1 MINQPPPDLAV
12 GNVREPGAIKTF
24 GVLHLVIAGVGCLTL
39 LIKIMAAV
47 YNDTLSKFQADVTG
61 ESTELH
67 EIQMAYMNEMLPF
80 TWLSIAFSLILTVML
95 VLAGIQ
101 LLKIR
106 DKGRILSVRYAW
118 MSLVTKALILI
129 GTIFIVM
136 PATSRM
142 SEKIVE
148 GVPVVAALNDTM
160 SALMPAVQ
168 IFSILITCIYP
179 VVVLVMMNN
188 ATIKSYLKNR

>member
-1 MINQPPPDLAV
+1 
-12 GNVREPGAIKTF
+12 
-24 GVLHLVIAGVGCLTL
+24 
-39 LIKIMAAV
+39 
-47 YNDTLSKFQADVTG
+47 
-61 ESTELH
+61 
-67 EIQMAYMNEMLPF
+67 
-80 TWLSIAFSLILTVML
+80 
-95 VLAGIQ
+95 
-101 LLKIR
+101 
-106 DKGRILSVRYAW
+106 
-118 MSLVTKALILI
+118 
-129 GTIFIVM
+129 M